1 MTTAEAIA
9 LLGAMGMGA
18 LIGRIFDYLV
28 NRHNSD
34 ANLAEI
40 VGKVWKG
47 LSDEL
52 EEKVQKQDERIRIL
66 EAGEAMKNDQIKN
79 LQCAIEKKDQQI
91 AMLEAEIAELREYIE
106 SLGYTPPPRKRMTGK
121 EGTRG

>member
-18 LIGRIFDYLV
+18 LIGRIFDFLV
-28 NRHNSD
+28 NRRNSD

-79 LQCAIEKKDQQI
+79 LQRAIEKKDQQI
-91 AMLEAEIAELREYIE
+91 AMLEAEIAELREHIE